1 MIALVTGATGFI
13 GSHLLP
19 KLLENGHKVRCLAR
33 SGPARQK
40 LSGLPV
46 EVCTGDLS
54 DPASLAKAVRGADCV
69 FHLAGLTKTHIESEF
84 YEVNARG
91 TRNLAQAAA
100 RENPELKKFIYL
112 SSLSAAGPVLEGM
125 PPLTEDIPPHP
136 VSHYGKS
143 KLMGEEAVLEIA
155 GQVPVTILRP
165 TAVYGPGDRD
175 FYLFFKTIEKGLFF
189 YWGEGRYS
197 LIYVEDLVRA
207 IMEAAGRP
215 GAKGSRNAGIYFLS
229 DGNIYTNTE
238 IAAAIARAMPWAK
251 REKPLKVPLPRFLL
265 PMAAVFSGIGRRD
278 SGIINR
284 DKIREM
290 GFKDWCCD
298 ADRARR
304 ELGFEPKITL
314 KEGVKWTADW
324 YRIHQ
329 WL

>member
-33 SGPARQK
+33 SGAARQK

-46 EVCTGDLS
+46 EVCMGDLS
-54 DPASLAKAVRGADCV
+54 DPASLAKAVRGADII
-69 FHLAGLTKTHIESEF
+69 FHLAGLTKTNRENEF
-84 YEVNARG
+84 YDVNARG
-91 TRNLAQAAA
+91 TRNLAQAAV
-100 RENPELKKFIYL
+100 RETPELKKFIYL
-112 SSLSAAGPVLEGM
+112 SSLSAAGPVLKGM

-155 GQVPVTILRP
+155 AQAPVTILRP

-175 FYLFFKTIEKGLFF
+175 FYLFFKMIKKGLFF

-197 LIYVEDLVRA
+197 LIYVEDLVSA
-207 IMEAAGRP
+207 MMAAAGQT
-215 GAKGSRNAGIYFLS
+215 GAKGSRNAGVYFLS

-251 REKPLKVPLPRFLL
+251 RERPLKVPLPRFLL
-265 PMAAVFSGIGRRD
+265 PAAAVFSGIGRQD

-304 ELGFEPKITL
+304 EIGFEPKITL

-324 YRIHQ
+324 YKIHQ

>member
-1 MIALVTGATGFI
+1 MSALVTGATGFI

-19 KLLENGHKVRCLAR
+19 KLLENGYKVRCLTR
-33 SGPARQK
+33 SGAARQK

-46 EVCTGDLS
+46 EFCIGDLS
-54 DPASLAKAVRGADCV
+54 DPASLEKAVRGVDYV
-69 FHLAGLTKTHIESEF
+69 FHLAGLTKTDKEHEF
-84 YEVNARG
+84 YDVNARG
-91 TRNLAQAAA
+91 TKNLAQAVA
-100 RENPELKKFIYL
+100 RENPGLKKFIYL
-112 SSLSAAGPVLEGM
+112 SSLSAAGPVLDGM

-143 KLMGEEAVLEIA
+143 KLQGEEAVLEIA
-155 GQVPVTILRP
+155 GRVPVTILRP
-165 TAVYGPGDRD
+165 TAVYGPGDKD
-175 FYLFFKTIEKGLFF
+175 FYLLFKMIKKGLFL
-189 YWGEGRYS
+189 YWGEGSYS
-197 LIYVEDLVRA
+197 LIYVQDLVDA
-207 IMEAAGRP
+207 IVKAAGIP
-215 GAKGSRNAGIYFLS
+215 GQKGSQQAGIYFLS
-229 DGNIYTNTE
+229 DGNIYTITE
-238 IAAAIARAMPWAK
+238 IAGSIAGAMPWAK
-251 REKPLKVPLPRFLL
+251 REKPFRVPVPRFLL
-265 PMAAVFSGIGRRD
+265 PMAAVFCGIGGRD

-304 ELGFEPKITL
+304 EIGFEPKITL